1 MAVVATSAAAPWDL
15 SALLNAADPRASRPE
30 RHLWLARLMQWLR
43 HAPTADDASRAT
55 PRPVLRLRLLL
66 KALDQDSAHRA
77 RVQALLQAFWR
88 DVDLASLPAS
98 LGLAPRTSLAAAMAA
113 GVAQRLLPATPDT
126 TDLGAL
132 FPLLFEDADGAW
144 LAEVD
149 DDTLA
154 RVAALLRPD
163 DPQVWRRGLL
173 DAMTHLVS
181 AVRAAAFAPAMRL
194 RMEPSLLADDPF
206 GQLARATDAV
216 RDALE
221 AADTPRTLQAAS
233 FLRALLPRCREA
245 AASIRGH
252 LQEYGVSVDLVF
264 VGDQLRER
272 TQRIEDLIDALM
284 ATGPREGLRLV
295 RTLIAAQTR
304 ARSLRAQ
311 WLRHNR
317 LLARQVTERSAETGE
332 HYITRNAAEYR
343 DMLRRAAGG
352 GAVIAVTTF
361 GKFAVLALGLSA
373 FWSGFWAGANYAAS
387 FVVVMLLH
395 WTVATKQPAMT
406 APALALRLAG
416 GARSPADVEGFVD
429 EVVHL
434 IRSQV
439 AGIAGNLA
447 LCAPLVWLAQVASGA
462 LAGAPLVGAASA
474 DHVLHDLTLLGPT
487 ALFAAFTGVLLFA
500 SSLIAGWAENRFVL
514 HRLDSA
520 IAWNPRIV
528 ALLGRPRAQRWSV
541 WWRANISGLAGNISL
556 GLMLGLV
563 PAIAGFLGLGL
574 QVRHV
579 TLSTG
584 QLAAALGA
592 LGPALLWQ
600 PAFWWCVAGIA
611 VTGVLNVGVSF
622 WLAFRTALQ
631 SQGIDVKERQA
642 IHAALR
648 RRMLR
653 KPLAFLWPPATT
665 TQQGAGAAPGSGA

>member
-1 MAVVATSAAAPWDL
+1 MAGALTSAAAPWDL
-15 SALLNAADPRASRPE
+15 SALLNAADPRATRPE

-43 HAPTADDASRAT
+43 HAPTADDAPRTT

-98 LGLAPRTSLAAAMAA
+98 LGLAPRTSLAAALVG

-126 TDLGAL
+126 ADLGAL
-132 FPLLFEDADGAW
+132 FPLLFEDTDAGW
-144 LAEVD
+144 LAELD
-149 DDTLA
+149 DDTLERA
-154 RVAALLRPD
+154 VSLLRPD
-163 DPQVWRRGLL
+163 EPQVWRRGLL

-194 RMEPSLLADDPF
+194 RMEPALLADDPF

-221 AADTPRTLQAAS
+221 DADTPRTLQAAS

-272 TQRIEDLIDALM
+272 TQRIEDLLDALM

-295 RTLIAAQTR
+295 RTLIGAQAR
-304 ARSLRAQ
+304 ARSLRTQ

-332 HYITRNAAEYR
+332 HYITRDAAEYR

-352 GAVIAVTTF
+352 GAVIAATTF
-361 GKFAVLALGLSA
+361 GKFAVMALGLSA

-416 GARSPADVEGFVD
+416 GARSPAEVEGFVD

-439 AGIAGNLA
+439 AGIVGNLA
-447 LCAPLVWLAQVASGA
+447 LCAPLVWLAQVAGNA

-500 SSLIAGWAENRFVL
+500 SSIVAGWTENRFVL

-541 WWRANISGLAGNISL
+541 WWRANVSGLAGNISL

-563 PAIAGFLGLGL
+563 PAIADFLGLGL

-600 PAFWWCVAGIA
+600 PVFWWCVAGIA

-622 WLAFRTALQ
+622 WLAFRTALR
-631 SQGIDVKERQA
+631 SQGIDVKERQV

-648 RRMLR
+648 RRMWR
-653 KPLAFLWPPATT
+653 RPLGFLWPPSAASGPETGPAT
-665 TQQGAGAAPGSGA
+665 GSGA